1 MTQKQTTFST
11 FALIGTFVVVVLT
24 CCGMTWDTRASV
36 NDVERNCEVHAASQD
51 QRVKNIEAS
60 VLRNERTCER
70 IEALLRDK

>member
-1 MTQKQTTFST
+1 MTAAQTNKITYAT
-11 FALIGTFVVVVLT
+11 LIGVVIA
-24 CCGMTWDTRASV
+24 CCGMSWSARCATT
-36 NDVERNCEVHAASQD
+36 DVQRDCEVHAASQD